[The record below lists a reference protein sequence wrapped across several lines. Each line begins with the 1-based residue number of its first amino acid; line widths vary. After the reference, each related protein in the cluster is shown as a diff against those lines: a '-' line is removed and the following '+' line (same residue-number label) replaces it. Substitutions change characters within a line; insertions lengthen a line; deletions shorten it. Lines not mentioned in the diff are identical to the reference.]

1 MGIKLNPDERR
12 QAIASI
18 ERYCAENMDDEVG
31 QLAASALLDFFLQ
44 EVAPTVYNQA
54 VADAQSTL
62 LARVSELD
70 IEVYA
75 EPFQYWKK
83 PPRRSPR

>member
-1 MGIKLNPDERR
+1 MSIKLNPDEHK
-12 QAIASI
+12 QAVASI
-18 ERYCAENMDDEVG
+18 ERYCAENMDDTVG
-31 QLAASALLDFFLQ
+31 QLAATALLDFFLQ

-54 VADAQSTL
+54 IADAQSKL

-83 PPRRSPR
+83 PPRRSLR